1 MAKKNKPASDID
13 QLDTNLLSQP
23 VNEDDHVLGNPDAP
37 ITLVEY
43 GSYLSIANDAA
54 HEVVSGL
61 RDQFGDD
68 LRYVFRHFPL
78 PENAPAMQAALL
90 AEYADEVSGNFWEV
104 HNALMDRRPMNEADF
119 EQVTKD
125 FNLPVPYTS
134 GGAHAETAT
143 HRVEN
148 HVKSAYESGAL
159 LAPSFYINGRLY

>member
-90 AEYADEVSGNFWEV
+90 AEYADEVSGNF
-104 HNALMDRRPMNEADF
+104 
-119 EQVTKD
+119 
-125 FNLPVPYTS
+125 
-134 GGAHAETAT
+134 
-143 HRVEN
+143 
-148 HVKSAYESGAL
+148 
-159 LAPSFYINGRLY
+159 